1 MYSVDEFK
9 NILSLKLSKKRC
21 THSFNVADE
30 ARKLAEH
37 YGYYDPDK
45 AYLAGLLH
53 DVCKEIPPEA
63 QLEMVMKSDMDVTD
77 AEIKSPPLHHA
88 IAGAYYAKTVFGFTD
103 EDFLNSIRYH
113 TVGRGEM
120 SRLEEI
126 VYLADLIS
134 AERNYKDVSK
144 MRKVSYQ
151 SIDKAML
158 EALVFSIESV
168 LGKGSLIPLHTTQA
182 YNRYRLAVKKD

>member
-9 NILSLKLSKKRC
+9 NILSLKLSKKRF
-21 THSFNVADE
+21 THSLNVADE

-53 DVCKEIPPEA
+53 DVCKEIPPES
-63 QLEMVMKSDMDVTD
+63 QLEMVMKSQMNVSE

-88 IAGAYYAKTVFGFTD
+88 VAGAYYAETVFGFTD
-103 EDFLNSIRYH
+103 EDFLNAIRYH

-134 AERNYKDVSK
+134 AERNYKDVAR
-144 MRKVSYQ
+144 MRRISYQ

-158 EALVFSIESV
+158 EALIFSIESV
-168 LGKGSLIPLHTTQA
+168 LNKGSLIPPHTTDA
-182 YNRYRLAVKKD
+182 YNRYRIAVKKD

>member
-9 NILSLKLSKKRC
+9 NILSLKLSKKRY
-21 THSFNVADE
+21 THSLNVADE

-37 YGYYDPDK
+37 YGYHDPGK

-53 DVCKEIPPEA
+53 DVCKEIPSES
-63 QLEMVMKSDMDVTD
+63 QLEMVMKSDRSVTE

-88 IAGAYYAKTVFGFTD
+88 IAGAYYAETVFGFSD

-113 TVGRGEM
+113 TVGRGDM

-126 VYLADLIS
+126 VYLADLVS
-134 AERNYKDVSK
+134 AERSYKDVDK
-144 MRKVSYQ
+144 MRKVCYQ

-168 LGKGSLIPLHTTQA
+168 IKKGTLIPLHTIDA
-182 YNRYRLAVKKD
+182 YNRYRLILKKD

>member
-9 NILSLKLSKKRC
+9 NILSLKLSKKRF
-21 THSFNVADE
+21 THSLNVADE

-37 YGYYDPDK
+37 YGYYDPDT

-53 DVCKEIPPEA
+53 DVCKEIPSEA
-63 QLEMVMKSDMDVTD
+63 QLELVMKSDRNVTE

-88 IAGAYYAKTVFGFTD
+88 IAGAYYAETVFGFSD

-113 TVGRGEM
+113 TVGRGDM

-126 VYLADLIS
+126 VYLADLVS
-134 AERNYKDVSK
+134 AERNYKDVDK
-144 MRKVSYQ
+144 MRKVCYQ

-168 LGKGSLIPLHTTQA
+168 IKKGSLIPLHTIDA
-182 YNRYRLAVKKD
+182 YNRYRLTVKKD

>member
-9 NILSLKLSKKRC
+9 NILSLKLSKKRF
-21 THSFNVADE
+21 THSLNVADE

-37 YGYYDPDK
+37 YGYYDSDT

-53 DVCKEIPPEA
+53 DVCKEIPSEA
-63 QLEMVMKSDMDVTD
+63 QLELVMKSDRNVTE

-88 IAGAYYAKTVFGFTD
+88 IAGAYYAETVFGFSD

-113 TVGRGEM
+113 TVGRGDM

-126 VYLADLIS
+126 VYLADLVS
-134 AERNYKDVSK
+134 AERNYKDVDK
-144 MRKVSYQ
+144 MRKVCYQ

-168 LGKGSLIPLHTTQA
+168 IKKGTLIPLHTIDA
-182 YNRYRLAVKKD
+182 YNRYRLTVKKD

>member
-9 NILSLKLSKKRC
+9 NILSLKLSKKRF
-21 THSFNVADE
+21 THSLNVADE

-53 DVCKEIPPEA
+53 DVCKEIPPES
-63 QLEMVMKSDMDVTD
+63 QLEMVMKSQMNVSE
-77 AEIKSPPLHHA
+77 AEIKSSPLHHA
-88 IAGAYYAKTVFGFTD
+88 VAGAYYAETVFGFTD
-103 EDFLNSIRYH
+103 EDFLNAIRYH

-134 AERNYKDVSK
+134 AERNYKDVAR
-144 MRKVSYQ
+144 MRRISYQ

-158 EALVFSIESV
+158 EALIFSIESV
-168 LGKGSLIPLHTTQA
+168 LNKGSLIPPHTTDA
-182 YNRYRLAVKKD
+182 YNRYRIAVKKD